1 MADTSNLSKFLTDIA
16 DAIRTKKSTTEPI
29 AAGQFDQEILSI
41 EAGMDTSD
49 ATATA
54 DDIQIWRTAYVNG
67 EKIEGRIPTMNES
80 SILGIS
86 NNNSVITDVPNNDY
100 EQQLQELETRYPNK
114 DTDPYEKEM
123 YETELSY
130 ITKGVVR
137 VVTDY
142 SQVSQNSKMII
153 DDSKGK
159 GITSEINYDILTE
172 AINLTPNKI
181 ASGNT
186 ILGIEGTAEG
196 GVSAEVELFATES
209 EMRNTDTPVGT
220 KALVYDESNEIFNG
234 LYIVEEKTDKYGI
247 AITPISNLYANSS
260 RYVTMLDSTNYEGR
274 YVNLDLFAKN
284 LNDYFITNHS
294 GVGSSGIK
302 LIVYVDENTGHYLLY
317 FYISGTSAAS
327 FGMSFPAAAGTETG
341 MAGIITSSYG
351 TGYKLIINKETYEI
365 TSETFGYSPKTVYF
379 PNIKF
384 GFAININPTTNTYAS
399 STSSSLSAYNGE
411 FVRSNPY
418 TSSAFTINRLL
429 AVTYKNY
436 AILPTQLT
444 NIEPNQLV
452 QGTVYG
458 ANGVITSDGSIWNNI
473 PKNITLGETLG
484 IPVVGNYY
492 STGSD
497 DSVYLS
503 TKSPNDINNEPVSVK
518 YLKHCDSTDISDST
532 HIIIQPTKF
541 NTDSDI
547 CYISSNGEGMLKGTT
562 YTNTTL
568 NITKEI
574 DINKDIIWYIK
585 NDICI
590 FVNSMGV
597 FTLNLESGEVITLV
611 EKYTTNTL
619 DRMHAVCN
627 ILNDKYVYLSVVG
640 MYHTDKYYSMF
651 RGYCYDIDS
660 AQLYLVASDDFN
672 STYQYYGYS
681 GATGMIYNSNE
692 MYTMYGYSIPSSSS
706 SASGATKIYKSIV
719 GTNTYSSVK
728 LSSPAQMGDANGLV
742 VTDSKIIVAPSA
754 SETSVQVLNTTSSS
768 YSPHHIEYD
777 STGLPD
783 NIHTVEPLYNHGTQY
798 MLIQTK
804 DNSIYVCKATA
815 TLSGTTA
822 TLTKSGL
829 LYDLGNYSS
838 VPGINI
844 GGTIYSMDIGQS
856 TFRNQTLS
864 TYYTR
869 DNKINIV
876 WNNDEL
882 YLLSKKQVIGLMKAE
897 RYIDSS
903 IIDYDLSIILGNAN
917 TLSLSSKNTVYYT
930 TITKNSYNDTITPQE
945 YNTAVNTANEIL
957 GDEEE

>member
-1 MADTSNLSKFLTDIA
+1 MADTSNLSKFLTDVA
-16 DAIRTKKSTTEPI
+16 DAIRTKKETTEPI
-29 AAGQFDQEILSI
+29 PAANFDSEILSI
-41 EAGMDTSD
+41 EGGIDTSD
-49 ATATA
+49 ATATSNDIIA
-54 DDIQIWRTAYVNG
+54 DKTAYVNG
-67 EKIEGRIPTMNES
+67 EKVTGT
-80 SILGIS
+80 L
-86 NNNSVITDVPNNDY
+86 
-100 EQQLQELETRYPNK
+100 
-114 DTDPYEKEM
+114 
-123 YETELSY
+123 
-130 ITKGVVR
+130 
-137 VVTDY
+137 TDY
-142 SQVSQNSKMII
+142 GAGLNTGIETITPNTGYDGSFIEFKSPEQDGPFAFTSDKVRLMMTPRMSQVA
-153 DDSKGK
+153 
-159 GITSEINYDILTE
+159 E
-172 AINLTPNKI
+172 AIGLTADKL
-181 ASGNT
+181 AKGNT
-186 ILGIEGTAEG
+186 ILGIEGVAEG
-196 GVSAEVELFATES
+196 GGSVDVALFSTES
-209 EMRNTDTPVGT
+209 EMRNTDSPVGT
-220 KALVYDESNEIFNG
+220 KALVYDEDTETFNG
-234 LYIVEEKTDKYGI
+234 LYVVEEKADQYGI

-274 YVNLDLFAKN
+274 YVNLDLVAKKLNSYFA
-284 LNDYFITNHS
+284 DNHK
-294 GVGSSGIK
+294 GIGSSGIK
-302 LIVYVDENTGHYLLY
+302 LIVFVDENTDDYVIYYGVGSSTDAWSL
-317 FYISGTSAAS
+317 A
-327 FGMSFPAAAGTETG
+327 MNFPAEAGTETG
-341 MAGIITSSYG
+341 MNGLTTGSYG
-351 TGYKLIINKETYEI
+351 TYYKLLINKETYEL
-365 TSETFGYSPKTVYF
+365 TSELFECSPKTVYF

-384 GFAININPTTNTYAS
+384 GFAININPTTNTYTS

-411 FVRSNPY
+411 FVRSEPY
-418 TSSAFTINRLL
+418 TSSAFYINRLL

-436 AILPTQLT
+436 AVLPTQLT

-492 STGSD
+492 STGD
-497 DSVYLS
+497 NDSVYLS
-503 TKSPNDINNEPVSVK
+503 TKSPSDINSEPTTVK
-518 YLKHCDSTDISDST
+518 YLKLCEDTDISDST

-574 DINKDIIWYIK
+574 DINEDIIWYIK

-597 FTLNLESGEVITLV
+597 FTLNLESGKVITLA

-706 SASGATKIYKSIV
+706 SASGTTKIYKSIV

-754 SETSVQVLNTTSSS
+754 SETAARVLNTTSSS

-777 STGLPD
+777 STGLPG
-783 NIHTVEPLYNHGTQY
+783 NINTVKALYNHGTQY
-798 MLIQTK
+798 MLIQTN

-829 LYDLGNYSS
+829 LYNLGNYSS

-903 IIDYDLSIILGNAN
+903 ITDYDISIILGNAN
-917 TLSLSSKNTVYYT
+917 TLSLSYMNTVHYT
-930 TITKNSYNDTITPQE
+930 TIFKKSYDNTITPGE
-945 YNTAVNTANEIL
+945 YNIALETAQDIL
-957 GDEEE
+957 GKEVTE